1 MAAVD
6 DLKAAGFDD
15 AEIGTFVGD
24 KAKALTEAGFST
36 QEVTQY
42 LGVAPALEQPK
53 RAHGMGQ
60 AWEAGYQ
67 RSLAGLIDR
76 NALPDIVID
85 GKENPW
91 QERWAANVATMFHEA
106 PEGIAGAMLGAM
118 AGSPAGPVGAV
129 IAGGAGSMY
138 LPAVIRESY
147 AKAIRDGQITSKAD
161 WMSRIGIALR
171 SAGTAEVQKQAG
183 KEAAVGAALGG
194 VGKVTGPI
202 IGKVTSSTAVK
213 VGGTIAAEIGTAA
226 IVPAALE
233 GRLPE
238 THEFI
243 DAATIVAGFKAV
255 NSAPAIARRLSHVYE
270 KTGKTPAE
278 VLGDAAG
285 DPTITQDLVRGTEA
299 ETVLRAEMK
308 KQGVHVQEIDPASMD
323 LSIFDIPGTEPA
335 WKPPVDAVEPAAVQ
349 AGKRAAKIAVKQ
361 EFDAG
366 GIPEQAAFRGLSV
379 AELQEIAETGRLPI
393 GRNAEG
399 EAVISATPVI
409 RGEFE
414 GAAYG
419 AGSGYVVPR
428 DRTTASGLAGEVHV
442 DPHTDPRQLKYVV
455 NGQVLSFDQMKAEM
469 LGPTG
474 KRPKSAET
482 LAAEAELRK
491 LLGEDD
497 VPRAYRQQAA
507 DMAAQEAFPGD
518 KARTVVD
525 SPMAELPQAKLPHQM
540 NLRYVEAPSDVQ
552 ALLTRMSEVY
562 RGEIDAQRN
571 GTKTWEQ
578 TAADARAQLGEMLG
592 PDAQRI
598 LAGREGGD
606 AVSNVEIKI
615 RSDLLMQATL
625 DTSARLEALRK
636 AGPDASPELRAQA
649 LESVHKLSMIQAL
662 LTGAAAEAGRALQ
675 QMKAVKSLRDQGA
688 DIARLYEMYGRDPDT
703 LLKML
708 GDAQTPEQ
716 LGRLVREYGKATSW
730 QKFIEFYR
738 ASLMSGFLT
747 VGYNV
752 AGNATFLAQRNF
764 LVEPGAALVG
774 AITRSSDRVTATE
787 VAARWYG
794 SLIVAPMSMV
804 QAGARAIKNEG
815 WKGPALAAWEAG
827 QEVAPGPV
835 VNVGVVGKF
844 TKAVYGTNSML
855 DAMFRTLTE
864 QGEMYSLATKDA
876 IKQGHEPGTMDFF
889 REVKSRVE
897 NPTDAM
903 LEVASKA
910 GERAVFATPMGEL
923 GKKFAAFA
931 DASKIGRFV
940 VPFQQTPTNIIKET
954 FRNSPFA
961 PLVEGWRADV
971 AKGGAAR
978 DKAVAEMAVG
988 TALFTAAI
996 LLASQGKI
1004 TGSLDPDPK
1013 KRAVQMQAGKQ
1024 PYSYVTDDG
1033 AYIPLVRLAPTMGT
1047 MIGMAA
1053 DIVQLSDYM
1062 EPDEQYK
1069 LGKMGMLTFKN
1080 AVTNQT
1086 MLAGITNVLKA
1097 MDDENSL
1104 AKWVN
1109 STAGS
1114 LVPASGM
1121 LGQIA
1126 ALKDPYQR
1134 EVYGM
1139 LDSIRMK
1146 VPGAREMNQPRLDAW
1161 GQEVLEVERPLFIA
1175 PVKVTKQSED
1185 KVRNEAARL
1194 GVGAA
1199 KPPKTVDVGISAG
1212 RVGMVELTPEQK
1224 TQFARDA
1231 GELAYRIAEPVVN
1244 SARWDSTPD
1253 LVQRQIMQ
1261 DALEAGRQ
1269 FAKSQVFT
1277 PEQLKQEI
1285 QTRSARLRELLQPK

>member
-15 AEIGTFVGD
+15 AEIGAFVGD

-42 LGVAPALEQPK
+42 LGVAPALDQPK
-53 RAHGMGQ
+53 RAKGLGQ

-76 NALPDIVID
+76 NALPNVVID
-85 GKENPW
+85 AHENPW
-91 QERWAANVATMFHEA
+91 HERWAANIATMFHEA
-106 PEGIAGAMLGAM
+106 PEGIAGAMLGAA
-118 AGSPAGPVGAV
+118 AGSPAGPPGAA
-129 IAGGAGSMY
+129 IGAGAGAMY

-161 WMSRIGIALR
+161 WMSRIGIALQN
-171 SAGTAEVQKQAG
+171 AGTSEVQKQAG
-183 KEAAVGAALGG
+183 KEAVVGAALGG
-194 VGKVTGPI
+194 VGKVAGPL
-202 IGKVTSSTAVK
+202 IGKVTSSTAAK

-238 THEFI
+238 THEFV

-255 NSAPAIARRLSHVYE
+255 TSAPAIANRLTKVYE
-270 KTGKTPAE
+270 KTGKIPAE

-285 DPTITQDLVRGTEA
+285 DPTIIQDLVRGTEA
-299 ETVLRAEMK
+299 EATLRAEMK
-308 KQGVHVQEIDPASMD
+308 KQGVHVQEIDPATMD
-323 LSIFDIPGTEPA
+323 LSIFDIPGAEPA
-335 WKPPVDAVEPAAVQ
+335 KPGRIATDTAWLAKDVDRTVTPSSTDLAAL
-349 AGKRAAKIAVKQ
+349 RANIEQNGVRDPITITVSTADGLAYVT
-361 EFDAG
+361 DGNNRLAAARAL
-366 GIPEQAAFRGLSV
+366 GIPDLPYKVELTDVPFTPEQRAKARPTQDLGL
-379 AELQEIAETGRLPI
+379 T
-393 GRNAEG
+393 
-399 EAVISATPVI
+399 EA
-409 RGEFE
+409 
-414 GAAYG
+414 
-419 AGSGYVVPR
+419 
-428 DRTTASGLAGEVHV
+428 DLA
-442 DPHTDPRQLKYVV
+442 PKT
-455 NGQVLSFDQMKAEM
+455 
-469 LGPTG
+469 
-474 KRPKSAET
+474 KSAEA

-497 VPRAYRQQAA
+497 VPRAYQKQAA
-507 DMAAQEAFPGD
+507 DMAAQEAFPGG

-525 SPMAELPQAKLPHQM
+525 SPMAELPQAKLSHQL
-540 NLRYVEAPSDVQ
+540 NLRYVEAPADVQ

-598 LAGREGGD
+598 MAGREGGD

-649 LESVHKLSMIQAL
+649 LQSVHKLSMIQAS

-675 QMKAVKSLRDQGA
+675 QMKAIKSLRDQGA
-688 DIARLYEMYGRDPDT
+688 DIARLYEMYGRDPDI

-716 LGRLVREYGKATSW
+716 LGRLVNEYSKATSW
-730 QKFIEFYR
+730 QKFIEYYR

-752 AGNATFLAQRNF
+752 AGNTAFLAQRNF

-774 AITRSSDRVTATE
+774 AITRSPDRVTATE

-794 SLIVAPMSMV
+794 SMIVAPMSMV
-804 QAGARAIKNEG
+804 QAGARAIKNDG

-827 QEVAPGPV
+827 QEAAPGPV
-835 VNVGVVGKF
+835 VNTGVVGKF

-903 LEVASKA
+903 FEAANKA

-940 VPFQQTPTNIIKET
+940 VPFQQTPANIMKET

-978 DKAVAEMAVG
+978 DKAVTEMAVG
-988 TALFTAAI
+988 TALWTGAV

-1004 TGSLDPDPK
+1004 TGYGDPDPK
-1013 KRAVQMQAGKQ
+1013 KRAVQMQSGWQ
-1024 PYSYVTDDG
+1024 PYSYKTSDG
-1033 AYIPLVRLAPTMGT
+1033 AYIPLVRLAPTVGT
-1047 MIGMAA
+1047 MLGMAA
-1053 DIVQLSDYM
+1053 DTVQMRDYM
-1062 EPDEQYK
+1062 EPEEQYK

-1080 AVTNQT
+1080 AITNQT

-1097 MDDENSL
+1097 LDDENSL
-1104 AKWVN
+1104 ARWIN
-1109 STAGS
+1109 TTAGS

-1134 EVYGM
+1134 EVYGT

-1146 VPGAREMNQPRLDAW
+1146 VPGARELNQPRLDAW
-1161 GQEVLEVERPLFIA
+1161 GQEVPEVERPLFIA

-1231 GELAYRIAEPVVN
+1231 GELAYRIVEPVVN